1 MTAAVEHECI
11 DCRKE
16 AEGLTTRPRK
26 IVTADGEPKRC
37 TTHLRRFTTRTRQKA
52 RGRRVER
59 TYDISAKDAGDL
71 LVFQEGRCWICRTAT
86 GASKLLAVEHDHA
99 DDWVRGRLCSTC
111 NQFIGRQLK
120 DNPDAAQRL
129 VQYLSGDTPYR
140 RMLAARWIE
149 ANFGC
154 RGAADAVHVVVD
166 SDPEQTTAIWWRQPE
181 GGKWGVNYQTLKV
194 LEECVTPKD
203 AR

>member
-26 IVTADGEPKRC
+26 IVTPDGEPKRC
-37 TTHLRRFTTRTRQKA
+37 TTHLRRFKTRQRQKA
-52 RGRRVER
+52 RGRAVER

-86 GASKLLAVEHDHA
+86 GASKLLAVEHDHT

-111 NQFIGRQLK
+111 NQFIGRQLH
-120 DNPDAAQRL
+120 DDPNAAQRL
-129 VQYLSGDTPYR
+129 VRYLSGDTPYR
-140 RMLAARWIE
+140 RMLAVRLVE
-149 ANFGC
+149 ASYGF
-154 RGAADAVHVVVD
+154 RLTADALYVVVSD
-166 SDPEQTTAIWWRQPE
+166 DPEQTTAIWWRRPDV
-181 GGKWGVNYQTLKV
+181 GKWTVGYVPLKV
-194 LEECVTPKD
+194 LEAQATPKS
-203 AR
+203 